1 MKELMIE
8 NKRVIIRPATIDDAE
23 ALIDY
28 MNVIGGESDFLTFG
42 PKELNIT
49 LDAEKSILEGF
60 INKDNSIFIVAAL
73 DRKIIGSLS
82 FRGDAKKRLA
92 HAGEFGVSVL
102 KEYWGKGIGKEL
114 IRYLIDWAQE
124 TKVIRKINLRTRID
138 NERAIRL
145 YKKLGFE
152 EEGIIRRE
160 FLIDG
165 KFYDTLMM
173 GMLID

>member
-23 ALIDY
+23 ALINY

-60 INKDNSIFIVAAL
+60 INKDNSLFIVAVL
-73 DRKIIGSLS
+73 DGKIIGSLS
-82 FRGDAKKRLA
+82 FSGGGRKRLA

-102 KEYWGKGIGKEL
+102 KEFWGKGIGKEL
-114 IRYLIDWAQE
+114 IRYLIDWAKE